1 MSAILSSMANSSAPT
16 ISPIKSFI
24 YKWSRDLDSPET
36 VIPGSKGSSLQET
49 KNISDRGHQNH
60 LQSTSYAENQT
71 SQMQKVITSPEGTR
85 KELYMPIRFTI
96 QAETTYTC
104 CTVRQRISDQL
115 GPERSPSQCRTIKML
130 KIKQQKKNLHVHV
143 TANNEAIQAQQQL
156 LQDLYPHWSAEFPG
170 NQKLCCQQ
178 KGWRM
183 VFTSIREHAEHWDF
197 FASTSRDKKL
207 IFLCE

>member
-1 MSAILSSMANSSAPT
+1 MLPQYHRSSHPSDHVILTVQKQWFQTHRAPASKKPKTYQTEGTKT
-16 ISPIKSFI
+16 IYNWLLTLKTRRA
-24 YKWSRDLDSPET
+24 KCKR
-36 VIPGSKGSSLQET
+36 SLQVLREHA
-49 KNISDRGHQNH
+49 KNSTCPYGLQYRLRPHIPVVQFDREFQTNLDQNGR
-60 LQSTSYAENQT
+60 LANAE
-71 SQMQKVITSPEGTR
+71 
-85 KELYMPIRFTI
+85 L
-96 QAETTYTC
+96 
-104 CTVRQRISDQL
+104 L
-115 GPERSPSQCRTIKML
+115 ML
-130 KIKQQKKNLHVHV
+130 KIKQQKKNLHVYV

>member
-1 MSAILSSMANSSAPT
+1 MT
-16 ISPIKSFI
+16 IRNRLLTLKTRRA
-24 YKWSRDLDSPET
+24 KCKR
-36 VIPGSKGSSLQET
+36 SLQVLREHA
-49 KNISDRGHQNH
+49 KNSTCPYGLQYRLRPHIPVVQFDREFQTNLDQNGR
-60 LQSTSYAENQT
+60 LANAE
-71 SQMQKVITSPEGTR
+71 
-85 KELYMPIRFTI
+85 L
-96 QAETTYTC
+96 
-104 CTVRQRISDQL
+104 L
-115 GPERSPSQCRTIKML
+115 ML

-197 FASTSRDKKL
+197 FASKSRDKKL